1 MIIENVLALIRA
13 GKIEEAEAELNR
25 LQAQDGNSADW
36 QAARGL
42 VMEANGMVTEAVQ
55 LLEAAHQLDAGN
67 REAGFHL
74 ARVLDLHGSDERA
87 LECYQ
92 QVVSGPPVHVNA
104 LLNLTVLYEDRGEFE
119 EALGCVERILAEH
132 PNHTRARL
140 FLKDIKSSLNM
151 LYDETQEQS
160 REQQSAM
167 LDTPIS
173 DFELSVRSRN
183 CLKKMNIN
191 NLGDLLR
198 ITEAEL
204 LSYKNFGETS
214 LEEIRAM
221 LHQKGMRIG
230 QLKED
235 GQKPARPAPS
245 RQAPSQGSPEAL
257 NRLLSEIEF
266 SGRSRKC
273 LQRLGL
279 VTVGDLTT
287 KTEAELL
294 AAKNFGQ
301 TSLNE
306 VKQKLAEFGLSLR
319 K

>member
-1 MIIENVLALIRA
+1 MMDNVLALIRE
-13 GKIEEAEAELNR
+13 KRLDEAEAELSR
-25 LQAQDGNSADW
+25 LQPGDANYHC
-36 QAARGL
+36 ARGL
-42 VMEANGMVTEAVQ
+42 LLKAKGMTQEAIDS
-55 LLEAAHQLDAGN
+55 LEAACRMDASSL
-67 REAGFHL
+67 EAVFHA
-74 ARVLDLHGSDERA
+74 ARIQDLYGDDEAAIENYRK
-87 LECYQ
+87 LVERPT
-92 QVVSGPPVHVNA
+92 VPVNV
-104 LLNLTVLYEDRGEFE
+104 LLNLAVLLEDHDEYE
-119 EALGCVERILAEH
+119 EALKLVERVLREY
-132 PNHTRARL
+132 PNHARARL
-140 FLKDIKSSLNM
+140 FRKDIKSSMNM

-160 REQQSAM
+160 REHQSA
-167 LDTPIS
+167 LLETPIT

-191 NLGDLLR
+191 TIGDLLR

-221 LHQKGMRIG
+221 LQQKNLRIG
-230 QLKED
+230 MLREES
-235 GQKPARPAPS
+235 QKATRSMPQ
-245 RQAPSQGSPEAL
+245 RQSPPQGSPDAL
-257 NRLLSEIEF
+257 NKPLSEIEF

-279 VTVGDLTT
+279 VTLGDLTL

-294 AAKNFGQ
+294 ATKNFGQ

-306 VKQKLAEFGLSLR
+306 VKHKLAEFGLSLR

>member
-1 MIIENVLALIRA
+1 MDNVLALIR
-13 GKIEEAEAELNR
+13 EDRFDEAEAELNR
-25 LQAQDGNSADW
+25 IPSSEARYHC
-36 QAARGL
+36 ARGL
-42 VMEANGMVTEAVQ
+42 LFEAKGMPE
-55 LLEAAHQLDAGN
+55 EAAEAFEAACRMDA
-67 REAGFHL
+67 ESADATFHL
-74 ARVLDLHGSDERA
+74 ARLQDLHGNDEQAIEYYRKVA
-87 LECYQ
+87 Q
-92 QVVSGPPVHVNA
+92 RPIASVNA
-104 LLNLTVLYEDRGEFE
+104 LLNLTVLLDDHGRYE
-119 EALGCVERILAEH
+119 EALAHVERVLKQY

-140 FLKDIKSSLNM
+140 FLKDIKSSMNM

-160 REQQSAM
+160 REQQSVLM
-167 LDTPIS
+167 DTPIT

-191 NLGDLLR
+191 SVGDLLR

-221 LHQKGMRIG
+221 LGQKNLRIG
-230 QLKED
+230 QLREET
-235 GQKPARPAPS
+235 QKPPRPTPQ
-245 RQAPSQGSPEAL
+245 RQAPPQGVPDIL
-257 NRLLSEIEF
+257 NKPLSEIEF

-279 VTVGDLTT
+279 TTLGEVTL

-294 AAKNFGQ
+294 ATKNFGQ

-306 VKQKLAEFGLSLR
+306 VKHKLAEFGLSLR

>member
-1 MIIENVLALIRA
+1 MDNVLALIREDRM
-13 GKIEEAEAELNR
+13 EEAEQELNR
-25 LQAQDGNSADW
+25 MQDHDAKFHC
-36 QAARGL
+36 ARGL
-42 VMEANGMVTEAVQ
+42 
-55 LLEAAHQLDAGN
+55 LLEARGSADEAVDALETAHEMNAEDERVA
-67 REAGFHL
+67 FHL
-74 ARVLDLHGSDERA
+74 ARVHDLHGNDERA
-87 LECYQ
+87 IECYRELAQ
-92 QVVSGPPVHVNA
+92 RPSVHVNT
-104 LLNLTVLYEDRGEFE
+104 LLNLVVLLEDRGHYE
-119 EALGCVERILAEH
+119 EALVLVERVLSEH

-151 LYDETQEQS
+151 LYDETQDQN
-160 REQQSAM
+160 REQQTAL
-167 LDTPIS
+167 LDTPIT

-191 NLGDLLR
+191 TVGDLLR

-221 LHQKGMRIG
+221 LGQKNLRIG
-230 QLKED
+230 QLREES
-235 GQKPARPAPS
+235 QKPVRPAPQ
-245 RQAPSQGSPEAL
+245 RQAPLQGAPDVLSKP
-257 NRLLSEIEF
+257 LSEIEF

-279 VTVGDLTT
+279 VTLGDVTL

-294 AAKNFGQ
+294 ATKNFGQ

-306 VKQKLAEFGLSLR
+306 VKQKLAEFGMTLR

>member
-1 MIIENVLALIRA
+1 MDNVLALIRSNR
-13 GKIEEAEAELNR
+13 IEEAEAELGR
-25 LQAQDGNSADW
+25 MQPTHTRHHC
-36 QAARGL
+36 ARSL
-42 VMEANGMVTEAVQ
+42 
-55 LLEAAHQLDAGN
+55 LLEAKGLPEEAIDALETAHQMDPEN
-67 REAGFHL
+67 QEITFHL
-74 ARVLDLHGSDERA
+74 ARIHDLHGNDERA
-87 LECYQ
+87 IECYRK
-92 QVVSGPPVHVNA
+92 VVQKVPTPVNA
-104 LLNLTVLYEDRGEFE
+104 LLNLAVLLDDHGLVE
-119 EALGCVERILAEH
+119 EALKYIERVLDEY

-140 FLKDIKSSLNM
+140 FLKDVKSSMNM

-160 REQQSAM
+160 REQQTALM
-167 LDTPIS
+167 ETPIT

-191 NLGDLLR
+191 TIGDLLR

-221 LHQKGMRIG
+221 LQQKGLRIG
-230 QLKED
+230 YMRED
-235 GQKPARPAPS
+235 AQKAP
-245 RQAPSQGSPEAL
+245 RQAPPRQAPQEGSSDAITKP
-257 NRLLSEIEF
+257 LSEIEF
-266 SGRSRKC
+266 SGRSREC

-279 VTVGDLTT
+279 VTLGDVTL

-294 AAKNFGQ
+294 ATKNFGQ

-306 VKQKLAEFGLSLR
+306 VKQKLTEFGLSLR

>member
-1 MIIENVLALIRA
+1 MDNVLALIR
-13 GKIEEAEAELNR
+13 EDRFDEAEAELNR
-25 LQAQDGNSADW
+25 ISSSDARHHCV
-36 QAARGL
+36 RGL
-42 VMEANGMVTEAVQ
+42 
-55 LLEAAHQLDAGN
+55 LLEAKGMPEEAAEAFEAACRIDAEN
-67 REAGFHL
+67 AEAAFHL
-74 ARVLDLHGSDERA
+74 ARLQDLHGNDEQAIEYYRK
-87 LECYQ
+87 
-92 QVVSGPPVHVNA
+92 VVQRPMASVNA
-104 LLNLTVLYEDRGEFE
+104 LLNLTVLLDDHGRYE
-119 EALGCVERILAEH
+119 EALTHVERVLKQY

-140 FLKDIKSSLNM
+140 FLKDIKSSMNM

-160 REQQSAM
+160 REQQTVLM
-167 LDTPIS
+167 DTPIT

-191 NLGDLLR
+191 CVGDLLR

-221 LHQKGMRIG
+221 LLQKNLRIG
-230 QLKED
+230 QLREET
-235 GQKPARPAPS
+235 QKPPRPTPQ
-245 RQAPSQGSPEAL
+245 RQAPPQGVPDVL
-257 NRLLSEIEF
+257 NKPISEIEF

-279 VTVGDLTT
+279 MTLGDVSL

-294 AAKNFGQ
+294 ATKNFGQ

-306 VKQKLAEFGLSLR
+306 VKHKLAEFGLSLR

>member
-1 MIIENVLALIRA
+1 MMDNVLALIRSN
-13 GKIEEAEAELNR
+13 KIEEAEAELNR
-25 LQAQDGNSADW
+25 MQPGDVRYHC
-36 QAARGL
+36 ARGL
-42 VMEANGMVTEAVQ
+42 LLEAKGIADEAVEA
-55 LLEAAHQLDAGN
+55 LEAAHQMDPEN
-67 REAGFHL
+67 REAAFHL
-74 ARVLDLHGSDERA
+74 ARVQDLHGNDERA
-87 LECYQ
+87 IECYRH
-92 QVVSGPPVHVNA
+92 VVQKVPTSINA
-104 LLNLTVLYEDRGEFE
+104 LLNLAVLLDDHGHFE
-119 EALGCVERILAEH
+119 EALRCIERVLREF

-140 FLKDIKSSLNM
+140 FLKDVKSSMNM
-151 LYDETQEQS
+151 LYDENQEQS
-160 REQQSAM
+160 REQQTA
-167 LDTPIS
+167 LLETPIT

-191 NLGDLLR
+191 TVGDLLR

-221 LHQKGMRIG
+221 LQQKGLRIG
-230 QLKED
+230 HMRGES
-235 GQKPARPAPS
+235 QKAPKPTPT
-245 RQAPSQGSPEAL
+245 RQAPQQGSPDAISKP
-257 NRLLSEIEF
+257 LSEIEF

-279 VTVGDLTT
+279 VTLGDVTL

-294 AAKNFGQ
+294 ATKNFGQ